1 MSPLGKEFLN
11 IPYALGKLRELVMDR
26 EAWRAVIHGVA
37 KSRIRLSDWLN
48 WTELNWCFFC
58 AADPPPYCIPH
69 QTATPLSIMTTILN
83 IPRAQKETAW
93 MEYIPK
99 KQWIATKMLNTMQTF
114 LKEMELRNSWIGA
127 VNKNQFSTVS
137 QIPLCYNTSIML
149 QLITFLL
156 HSVCLNRNC
165 NWIYN
170 TFR

>member
-1 MSPLGKEFLN
+1 
-11 IPYALGKLRELVMDR
+11 
-26 EAWRAVIHGVA
+26 
-37 KSRIRLSDWLN
+37 
-48 WTELNWCFFC
+48 
-58 AADPPPYCIPH
+58 
-69 QTATPLSIMTTILN
+69 
-83 IPRAQKETAW
+83 
-93 MEYIPK
+93 
-99 KQWIATKMLNTMQTF
+99 MQTF